1 MGKLNAFNSFDMYRF
16 LHLIAAATGFWLA
29 QPGLAQSAAYSIALP
44 PSEDFALIK
53 TAIAMPTV
61 AEQPKLN
68 EFILNRSSLNRS
80 TLGLAAPLKPPI
92 GPQISPVIDAQ
103 WLLVLGLLLTGGA
116 ISWGVFQYSRQQ
128 KWRHIEFLRQA
139 IREFEQDQEIH
150 NALKILDF
158 EEYRDYQLS
167 QPSGARSSFHVTD
180 DLLCKALAS
189 HDQRALVKQQI
200 DESQANGSL
209 DPAVLH
215 TYQIETTL
223 RDWFNKMLNGLEHF
237 GYFIESGFFTT
248 KELEPWLSYWIKLIA
263 DPVYRRPGSSK
274 VYDALYSYIHHSG
287 FLGVQKLFERF
298 GYRILPSPYQD
309 SDLLTL
315 SLALK
320 SSAPVSHS
328 ALSRSSFS
336 RSSLSQRA
344 SRLAPQLASPLSPPV
359 SPTFNASVALT
370 LAKAAYLSY
379 QDKAFVAEVVDRWG
393 CTLQQHASPSAQ
405 KEKLANPKAVTQN
418 AVTQET
424 MNPDSLLP
432 QAADSFVQHNFRYF
446 NNRGRDTQAYLFR
459 TDTFMVLAF
468 RGSKEPKDWLTNVT
482 TQLCSFTLRKD
493 GVTTL
498 SSYKGKVHTGF
509 FLAWA
514 SIEDDVLAQ
523 ISSWRSEQTQQGVK
537 LPPLYITGHS
547 LGGALATMAAAAL
560 SDYGVDVAGVYTFGQ
575 PRVGD
580 RTFVNQLN
588 AHTRGKV
595 FRFVNNN
602 DIVPHVPPPFSI
614 RNPTRLYGH
623 VGTVKY
629 FNASGT
635 IVTHNQILGRLLDS
649 SWGLLKGAV
658 GAQLDLISDHKME
671 YYISHLDRALKE
683 AAEDKAARMLAVED
697 PVPDLSASCSAS
709 SVSTNQSLQ
718 S

>member
-1 MGKLNAFNSFDMYRF
+1 MGNLKALISFDMHRF
-16 LHLIAAATGFWLA
+16 LHLTAAAASFWLA
-29 QPGLAQSAAYSIALP
+29 QPGPAQMGHAITHSLPESAVLLP
-44 PSEDFALIK
+44 A
-53 TAIAMPTV
+53 AIATPT
-61 AEQPKLN
+61 ATDRAKADRAKADGPNLDASGFNLDRARLDQ
-68 EFILNRSSLNRS
+68 
-80 TLGLAAPLKPPI
+80 TI
-92 GPQISPVIDAQ
+92 GAQTSASAIGVQ
-103 WLLVLGLLLTGGA
+103 WLLALGLLPAGGA
-116 ISWGVFQYSRQQ
+116 IIWGVFQYSQQQ
-128 KWRHIEFLRQA
+128 KWQHIEFLRQA
-139 IREFEQDQEIH
+139 IREFEQDPDIH
-150 NALKILDF
+150 KALKILDF
-158 EEYRDYQLS
+158 EEYRDYHLS
-167 QPSGARSSFHVTD
+167 QPADARSSFRVTD
-180 DLLCKALAS
+180 DLLCNALAC

-200 DESQANGSL
+200 DYQQVNNSL
-209 DPAVLH
+209 DPAALR
-215 TYQIETTL
+215 TYQIETAL

-237 GYFIESGFFTT
+237 GYFIESGFATA
-248 KELEPWLSYWIKLIA
+248 KELEPWLSYWVKLIA

-315 SLALK
+315 SLVLQ
-320 SSAPVSHS
+320 SSASVS
-328 ALSRSSFS
+328 RN
-336 RSSLSQRA
+336 SLSQLKPHLKPLITT
-344 SRLAPQLASPLSPPV
+344 RLAPE
-359 SPTFNASVALT
+359 FNASVALT
-370 LAKAAYLSY
+370 LAKAAYLAY
-379 QDKAFVAEVVDRWG
+379 QDKEFVAEVVDRWG
-393 CTLQQHASPSAQ
+393 CTLQQHISPRAQ
-405 KEKLANPKAVTQN
+405 QEKLAHPKTVTQTTTTPN
-418 AVTQET
+418 SPPPLGT
-424 MNPDSLLP
+424 N
-432 QAADSFVQHNFRYF
+432 SFVAHNFRYF

-468 RGSKEPKDWLTNVT
+468 RGSQEPKDWLTNVT
-482 TQLCSFTLRKD
+482 TQLCSFTLGKN
-493 GVTTL
+493 GATTL

-514 SIEDDVLAQ
+514 SIEDAVLTQ
-523 ISSWRSEQTQQGVK
+523 ISTWQSEVAQSAE

-595 FRFVNNN
+595 LRFVNNN

-629 FNASGT
+629 FDAGGT
-635 IVTHNQILGRLLDS
+635 IVTHNQMLSRLLDS

-658 GAQLDLISDHKME
+658 GAQLDLVSDHKME
-671 YYISHLDRALKE
+671 YYISHLNRALKE
-683 AAEDKAARMLAVED
+683 AAEDKAARMLTVAA
-697 PVPDLSASCSAS
+697 PVSDLSANCSGS
-709 SVSTNQSLQ
+709 SGSSGSSEPNFEA
-718 S
+718 

>member
-1 MGKLNAFNSFDMYRF
+1 MYRF

-29 QPGLAQSAAYSIALP
+29 QPGLAQPGLAQPGLAQSAYTIALP
-44 PSEDFALIK
+44 LSEEAVLIK
-53 TAIAMPTV
+53 AAIAMPTG
-61 AEQPKLN
+61 AEQPKPN
-68 EFILNRSSLNRS
+68 EFIAN
-80 TLGLAAPLKPPI
+80 
-92 GPQISPVIDAQ
+92 AQ
-103 WLLVLGLLLTGGA
+103 WLLVLGLLLIGGA

-167 QPSGARSSFHVTD
+167 QPASARSSFHVTD
-180 DLLCKALAS
+180 DLLCQALAS
-189 HDQRALVKQQI
+189 HDQRALVKQRI
-200 DESQANGSL
+200 DEDQANGSL
-209 DPAVLH
+209 DPAVLR

-237 GYFIESGFFTT
+237 GYFIESGFFSA

-320 SSAPVSHS
+320 SPVP
-328 ALSRSSFS
+328 ASRSSF
-336 RSSLSQRA
+336 SQRA

-359 SPTFNASVALT
+359 SPSPSPAFNASVALT

-379 QDKAFVAEVVDRWG
+379 QDKAFIAEVVDRWG

-405 KEKLANPKAVTQN
+405 KKKLANPKAVTQE
-418 AVTQET
+418 AVTQKAITQEAITQKAITQKT
-424 MNPDSLLP
+424 MGSDSLLP

-493 GVTTL
+493 GISTL

-523 ISSWRSEQTQQGVK
+523 ISSWRSEQTQQDTK

-623 VGTVKY
+623 VGTVEY
-629 FNASGT
+629 FNASGNIT
-635 IVTHNQILGRLLDS
+635 THNQILGRLLDS

-683 AAEDKAARMLAVED
+683 AAEDKAAQMLTVGD
-697 PVPDLSASCSAS
+697 PVPDLLASCSVS
-709 SVSTNQSLQ
+709 SVSTSQSLQ